1 MKGRNAANRYPDDVQ
16 GLVSAAS
23 RENREIVLSRAD
35 LEKLG
40 HGRRSPTRAM
50 RALCVDCMGGQHAEV
65 RRCTSV
71 GCALWPYRMGK
82 NPFTDRKGPVR

>member
-1 MKGRNAANRYPDDVQ
+1 MKGRTGANRYPDDVAYE
-16 GLVSAAS
+16 VSAAC
-23 RENREIVLSRAD
+23 RENRPIELPASS

-40 HGRRSPTRAM
+40 HHKRNPLKAVREFC
-50 RALCVDCMGGQHAEV
+50 LDCQGDNRAEV

-71 GCALWPYRMGK
+71 GCALWVYRFGR